1 MTAARKVS
9 RMNLYRRLFDHA
21 IRRELRRGVALLSSH
36 PESSSVLE
44 HILGHQPIAEK
55 QRKRLES
62 EVLIPPLLIISTTEQ
77 CNLHCE
83 GCYARALHQQPRKEL
98 TRPQIDT
105 LLTQAVEAGC
115 SALLLAGGEPLLC
128 PNWLEAAAARPELL
142 TLVFTNGTLLDEA
155 MTERFAASRSLLP
168 VISVEGG
175 ERATDARR
183 GEGVGKQV
191 QAALQ
196 RLYDKN
202 IPFGLSVTVS
212 RENIDAVTAEGF
224 LAPFIKLGCRLAI
237 FVEYVPVDDATKAL
251 ALSQEDKKR
260 LYWSCKRRRAGA
272 LRLAFP
278 GNEKLLGGC
287 LAAGRGF
294 VHISAS
300 GDVEPCPFAGQ
311 SDRNITSVPLTE
323 ALKSPLLSQIR
334 QKHALLQESAVGGC
348 ALRGEAAMEFFEA
361 AK

>member
-1 MTAARKVS
+1 
-9 RMNLYRRLFDHA
+9 MNLYRRLFDHA
-21 IRRELRRGVALLSSH
+21 IRRELRRGTALLSSH
-36 PESSSVLE
+36 PESASALG
-44 HILGHQPIAEK
+44 HILGHQSAAEK

-98 TRPQIDT
+98 TRPQMGS
-105 LLTQAVEAGC
+105 LLAQAVDAGC

-128 PNWLEAAAARPELL
+128 PNWLESAAAHPELL

-155 MTERFAASRSLLP
+155 MVELFACNRSLLP
-168 VISVEGG
+168 VISIEGG

-183 GEGVGKQV
+183 GDGVGKQV

-196 RLYDKN
+196 CLHRRN

-212 RENIDAVTAEGF
+212 RENIDAVTAEDF
-224 LAPFIKLGCRLAI
+224 LAPFITMGCRLAI
-237 FVEYVPVDDATKAL
+237 FVEYVPVDDASKAL
-251 ALSQEDKKR
+251 ALSPEGKKR
-260 LYWSCKRRRAGA
+260 LYWSCKRRRVGA

-300 GDVEPCPFAGQ
+300 GDVEPCPFAGHA
-311 SDRNITSVPLTE
+311 DRNITSVPLIE
-323 ALKSPLLSQIR
+323 ALKSPLLSRIR
-334 QKHALLQESAVGGC
+334 EKHALLQEGAAGGC

-361 AK
+361 IK